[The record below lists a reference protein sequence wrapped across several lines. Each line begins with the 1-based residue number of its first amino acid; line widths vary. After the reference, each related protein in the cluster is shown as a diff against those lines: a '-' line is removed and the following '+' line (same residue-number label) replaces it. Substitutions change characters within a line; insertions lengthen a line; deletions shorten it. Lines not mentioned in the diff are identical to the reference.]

1 MRSSKSR
8 DDRDLYLSNSIMSI
22 WPEYAQ
28 SDVFYD
34 TKLSSIKFKRL
45 FEILDQNIIGLI
57 LR

>member
-1 MRSSKSR
+1 
-8 DDRDLYLSNSIMSI
+8 MSI